1 MAKRFVK
8 TKNYTSWSGKSAEEK
23 AAYQD
28 SIIFVDDRKLI
39 IEGNADNNG
48 FTEFD
53 GRTVVGGEVITVAE
67 LQSASGPYVGQVEVS
82 HGSPLTGTAITPTN
96 GGSVTSGSVDVITSV
111 SKDKFGHVTGATKKS
126 ITLPTNTNTTY
137 DLTTTSSTSNG
148 KLNLVAGGSGSGTDT
163 ITITGSGTV
172 SVKSDASGNIT
183 ITGADQ
189 YKGDITGVTAGTG
202 LTGGGTS
209 GAVTVSANLKST
221 AAHTASSATPTN
233 TASRQYAVGVDKD
246 GYLSVNVPWSDTDND
261 TKVTSAANHYAPAAD
276 SSAELTA
283 TTSGTATVADGGSVI
298 TGFKLQRDAKGHV
311 VGATATTG
319 KIDYPTVP
327 SVGEGTLT
335 IKVNGTSK
343 GTFSANASSNKTIDL
358 TASDL
363 GLTGAIKFVGLVPKL
378 PTSFTNYKLGDVV
391 LLESSNKEFLLTSKE
406 SDTVGT
412 WTELGDE
419 GSHALKSVKVE
430 GTGVLSGGGTL
441 EANRTITHNKV
452 LGTAITTA
460 KGGVSGNTITVPT
473 ITADEYGHLKAV
485 GTQTWTYTAPTI
497 PTLKNVFGVVKVGS
511 TNIEADTT
519 RDTLELAAGTGITLT
534 PDATN
539 DKITIAAVNNGTV
552 TSVTAGTGLT
562 GGTIT
567 TSGTINLA
575 TSGVTAGSYG
585 DDEASRTLTH
595 GDDFDVPQITV
606 DAYGRI
612 TAASSK
618 KLVLPASGDTDK
630 KTSSTADTSTAKLFV
645 IGAASQSSNGQATK
659 SNVNVYIDASKG
671 ALYANSI
678 YTQVNG
684 AVINT
689 DDWAW
694 EVLS

>member
-1 MAKRFVK
+1 
-8 TKNYTSWSGKSAEEK
+8 
-23 AAYQD
+23 
-28 SIIFVDDRKLI
+28 
-39 IEGNADNNG
+39 
-48 FTEFD
+48 
-53 GRTVVGGEVITVAE
+53 
-67 LQSASGPYVGQVEVS
+67 
-82 HGSPLTGTAITPTN
+82 
-96 GGSVTSGSVDVITSV
+96 
-111 SKDKFGHVTGATKKS
+111 
-126 ITLPTNTNTTY
+126 
-137 DLTTTSSTSNG
+137 
-148 KLNLVAGGSGSGTDT
+148 
-163 ITITGSGTV
+163 
-172 SVKSDASGNIT
+172 
-183 ITGADQ
+183 
-189 YKGDITGVTAGTG
+189 

-209 GAVTVSANLKST
+209 GSVTVSANLKST
-221 AAHTASSATPTN
+221 TAHTASSATPTN

-283 TTSGTATVADGGSVI
+283 ATSGNATIADGGSVI

-319 KIDYPTVP
+319 KIDYPDVPTV
-327 SVGEGTLT
+327 GDGTLT

-358 TASDL
+358 TAADL
-363 GLTGAIKFVGLVPKL
+363 GLTGAIKFVGLVPTL

-391 LLESSNKEFLLTSKE
+391 LLKSSNKEFLLTSKE

-430 GTGVLSGGGTL
+430 GFGVLSGGGTL

-460 KGGVSGNTITVPT
+460 KGGVSGNTITVP
-473 ITADEYGHLKAV
+473 IIKADEYGHLTAV
-485 GTQTWTYTAPTI
+485 DTQTWTYAAP

-511 TNIEADTT
+511 TSIEADTT

-539 DKITIAAVNNGTV
+539 DKVTIAAVNNGTV
-552 TSVTAGTGLT
+552 TSVTAGAGLT

-567 TSGTINLA
+567 TSGTIALA

-585 DDEASRTLTH
+585 DDEAARTLTH

-630 KTSSTADTSTAKLFV
+630 KTSSSNSASKVFLV
-645 IGAASQSSNGQATK
+645 GATSQSTSG
-659 SNVNVYIDASKG
+659 
-671 ALYANSI
+671 
-678 YTQVNG
+678 
-684 AVINT
+684 
-689 DDWAW
+689 
-694 EVLS
+694 

>member
-8 TKNYTSWSGKSAEEK
+8 TKNYTSWSGKTAEEK

-39 IEGNADNNG
+39 IEGNADNSG

-82 HGSPLTGTAITPTN
+82 HGSPLTGSAITPTN

-209 GAVTVSANLKST
+209 GSVTVSANLKST
-221 AAHTASSATPTN
+221 TAHTASSATPTN

-261 TKVTSAANHYAPAAD
+261 TKVTSAANHYDPAAD

-319 KIDYPTVP
+319 KIDYPTV
-327 SVGEGTLT
+327 GDGTLT

-343 GTFSANASSNKTIDL
+343 GTFSANASSNKSIDL
-358 TASDL
+358 TAADL

-539 DKITIAAVNNGTV
+539 DKVTIAAVNNGTV

-567 TSGTINLA
+567 TSGTIALA

-585 DDEASRTLTH
+585 DDEAARTLTY

-618 KLVLPASGDTDK
+618 KLVLPAASVDTDK
-630 KTSSTADTSTAKLFV
+630 KTSSSNSTSKVFLV
-645 IGAASQSSNGQATK
+645 GAASQSTSGQTTYSNTSVYMQNGVLY
-659 SNVNVYIDASKG
+659 SEGYEVVNM
-671 ALYANSI
+671 N
-678 YTQVNG
+678 
-684 AVINT
+684 
-689 DDWAW
+689 DWAW
-694 EVLS
+694 EVLA

>member
-8 TKNYTSWSGKSAEEK
+8 TKNYTSWSGKTAEEK

-39 IEGNADNNG
+39 IEGNADNSG

-82 HGSPLTGTAITPTN
+82 HGSPLTGSAITPTN

-209 GAVTVSANLKST
+209 GSVTVSANLKST
-221 AAHTASSATPTN
+221 TAHTASSATPTN

-246 GYLSVNVPWSDTDND
+246 GYLSVNVPWSDTNTD
-261 TKVTSAANHYAPAAD
+261 TKVTSAANHYAPVAD

-319 KIDYPTVP
+319 KIDYPTV
-327 SVGEGTLT
+327 GDGTLT

-460 KGGVSGNTITVPT
+460 KGGVSGTTITVPT
-473 ITADEYGHLKAV
+473 IAADEYGHLKAV
-485 GTQTWTYTAPTI
+485 GTQ
-497 PTLKNVFGVVKVGS
+497 
-511 TNIEADTT
+511 
-519 RDTLELAAGTGITLT
+519 TLELAAGTGITLT

-539 DKITIAAVNNGTV
+539 DKVTIAAVNNGTV

-562 GGTIT
+562 GGQIT
-567 TSGTINLA
+567 TSGTIALA

-618 KLVLPASGDTDK
+618 KLVLPAASVDTDK
-630 KTSSTADTSTAKLFV
+630 KTSSENSASKVFLV
-645 IGAASQSSNGQATK
+645 GAASQSTSGQKTYSNPYVYMQNGILY
-659 SNVNVYIDASKG
+659 SENYEVVNM
-671 ALYANSI
+671 N
-678 YTQVNG
+678 
-684 AVINT
+684 
-689 DDWAW
+689 DWAW

>member
-8 TKNYTSWSGKSAEEK
+8 TKNYTSWSGKTAEEK

-39 IEGNADNNG
+39 IEGNADNSG

-82 HGSPLTGTAITPTN
+82 HGSPLTGSAITPTN

-209 GAVTVSANLKST
+209 GSVTVSANLKST
-221 AAHTASSATPTN
+221 TAHTASSATPTN

-246 GYLSVNVPWSDTDND
+246 GYLSVNVPWSDTNTD
-261 TKVTSAANHYAPAAD
+261 TKVTSAANHYAPVAD

-283 TTSGTATVADGGSVI
+283 TTSGTATVADGGSVL
-298 TGFKLQRDAKGHV
+298 TGFKLQLDAKGHV

-319 KIDYPTVP
+319 KIDYPTV
-327 SVGEGTLT
+327 GDGTLT

-460 KGGVSGNTITVPT
+460 KGGVSGTTITVPT
-473 ITADEYGHLKAV
+473 IAADEYGHLKAV
-485 GTQTWTYTAPTI
+485 GTQ
-497 PTLKNVFGVVKVGS
+497 
-511 TNIEADTT
+511 
-519 RDTLELAAGTGITLT
+519 TLELAAGTGITLT

-539 DKITIAAVNNGTV
+539 DKVTIAAVNNGTV

-562 GGTIT
+562 GGQIT
-567 TSGTINLA
+567 TSGTIALA

-618 KLVLPASGDTDK
+618 KLVLPAASVDTDK
-630 KTSSTADTSTAKLFV
+630 KTSSENSASKVFLV
-645 IGAASQSSNGQATK
+645 GAASQSTSGQKTYSNPYVYMQNGILY
-659 SNVNVYIDASKG
+659 SENYEVVNM
-671 ALYANSI
+671 N
-678 YTQVNG
+678 
-684 AVINT
+684 
-689 DDWAW
+689 DWAW